1 MFMVNINV
9 RKLKG
14 QARYFDW
21 ALGSIWRVISS
32 FICQIILSA
41 QKVAVVYQSRD
52 SVFLKTK
59 EICPQ
64 SWIIVLQLNLRIGC
78 KKMQH
83 NFSRLNRFKERK
95 ICNNTGNMYG
105 ILCMCTSYKLTFQ
118 FVAGETRKFF
128 LPR

>member
-9 RKLKG
+9 CKLKG

-21 ALGSIWRVISS
+21 ALGSIRRVIFS

-52 SVFLKTK
+52 NVFLKTK

-64 SWIIVLQLNLRIGC
+64 SWIIVLQLNSRIGW
-78 KKMQH
+78 KEMQY
-83 NFSRLNRFKERK
+83 NFLRSNGFKERK

-105 ILCMCTSYKLTFQ
+105 ILCMCTSYRFTFYS
-118 FVAGETRKFF
+118 VAGETWKFF
-128 LPR
+128 LPC